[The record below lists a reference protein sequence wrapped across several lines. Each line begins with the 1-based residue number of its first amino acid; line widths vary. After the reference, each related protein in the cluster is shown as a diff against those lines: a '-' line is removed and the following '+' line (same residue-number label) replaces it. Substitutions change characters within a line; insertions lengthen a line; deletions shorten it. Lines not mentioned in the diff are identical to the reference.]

1 MTRYLLLPVL
11 LLAACNTPPMSEER
25 TYLFALDNHIG
36 KECFRRGWTSDA
48 DASISYQRHLSSV
61 LSGRGDPKGQARA
74 AAYFQQASST
84 LTAGHCRN
92 FDGAAIGHR
101 QGKQEEAQGYEAM
114 QRGID
119 SINATT
125 QQINSQRPVTTS
137 CTRTGNMASC
147 TSF

>member
-11 LLAACNTPPMSEER
+11 LLAACSTPPMSEER
-25 TYLFALDNHIG
+25 TYHMALGNHIG

-48 DASISYQRHLSSV
+48 DASIAYQRHLNSV
-61 LSGRGDPKGQARA
+61 LSGRGDPNGQARA

-92 FDGAAIGHR
+92 FDGSAIAYR
-101 QGKQEEAQGYEAM
+101 QDKQDEARGREALE
-114 QRGID
+114 RGFD
-119 SINATT
+119 SINATA

-137 CTRTGNMASC
+137 CARTGNMASC